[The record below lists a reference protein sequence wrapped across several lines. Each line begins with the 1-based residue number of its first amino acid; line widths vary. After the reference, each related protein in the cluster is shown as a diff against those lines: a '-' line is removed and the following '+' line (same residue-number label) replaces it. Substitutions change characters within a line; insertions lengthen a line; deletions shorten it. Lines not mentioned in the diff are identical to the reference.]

1 MVSCSQPWG
10 SEGVAE
16 ASPGPAHTP
25 VLLAPVLAHL
35 EVQPAGRYM
44 DLTFGRGGYAR
55 AILER
60 LGPSGQLVVVDQ
72 DPEAI
77 AVAKALAAEDSRV
90 VPVYANFGALN
101 GRAEI
106 AAQAFDGVVADL
118 GVSSPQLDEAERG
131 FSFRHDGPLDMRMD
145 PTQGESAADWLARV
159 EAHELI
165 TVLRKYGEEPD
176 ARRIALAIIRQ
187 RENAPI
193 TRTAAL
199 ARLIEETVGGRRG
212 RRIHPATRSF
222 QAIRMAVNAEMQVL
236 EAMLDSA
243 HGWLKPG
250 GRLVVVSFHSLEDR
264 QVKQMLQRG
273 ARPKAAHPAL
283 PDPTP
288 IWSSIGRELCSEVE
302 AQRNPRARS
311 AVLRWG
317 QAWADAG

>member
-1 MVSCSQPWG
+1 MANYSRPWG

-16 ASPGPAHTP
+16 ASPGPTHIP

-35 EVQPAGRYM
+35 EIRPAGRYL

-60 LGPSGQLVVVDQ
+60 LDADGELVVVDQ

-77 AVAKALAAEDSRV
+77 AVARELATADARV
-90 VPVYANFGALN
+90 TPVHANFGALA

-106 AAQAFDGVVADL
+106 SAHGFDGIVADL
-118 GVSSPQLDEAERG
+118 GVSSPQLDDAERG
-131 FSFRHDGPLDMRMD
+131 FSFRNDGPLDMRMD
-145 PTQGESAADWLARV
+145 PTQGESAAQWLARV
-159 EAHELI
+159 EPHELI
-165 TVLRKYGEEPD
+165 SVLRKYGEEPD

-187 RENAPI
+187 RDREPL
-193 TRTAAL
+193 TRTAEL
-199 ARLIEETVGGRRG
+199 ARLVEESVGGRRG
-212 RRIHPATRSF
+212 RRTHPATRTF
-222 QAIRMAVNAEMQVL
+222 QAIRMAVNGEMHAL
-236 EAMLDSA
+236 ESLLDA
-243 HGWLKPG
+243 VHAWLKPG

-273 ARPKAAHPAL
+273 ARPRAAHPAL

-288 IWSSIGRELCSEVE
+288 IWSAIGRELCSEVE

-317 QAWADAG
+317 QAWADEA